1 MKIRPGKKIQPP
13 KGFESM
19 LVRNKLVKWWTHND
33 SETAMFADDTKLYKE
48 IRSSDDELA
57 LQTDLS
63 NVGSWS
69 TELGLEFNKTKSH
82 HQSITRKTKTLNTA
96 YDKIG
101 AKTSHERDLGVWVST
116 FTHMIFVY
124 SQSSIHHFTGLFRC
138 NLMTSSPLPLKQS
151 WRAFPRF
158 PPPPSLRCWFISPQ
172 WSCS

>member
-1 MKIRPGKKIQPP
+1 
-13 KGFESM
+13 M
-19 LVRNKLVKWWTHND
+19 LVRNKLVKWRTHND
-33 SETAMFADDTKLYKE
+33 SETAMFADDTKLCKE
-48 IRSSDDELA
+48 IRSNDDELA

-82 HQSITRKTKTLNTA
+82 HLSITRKTKTLNTA

-158 PPPPSLRCWFISPQ
+158 PPPPSLRC
-172 WSCS
+172 

>member
-1 MKIRPGKKIQPP
+1 
-13 KGFESM
+13 M
-19 LVRNKLVKWWTHND
+19 LVRNKLVKWRTNND
-33 SETAMFADDTKLYKE
+33 SETAMFADDTKLCKE
-48 IRSSDDELA
+48 IRSNDDELA

-63 NVGSWS
+63 NVGSSS
-69 TELGLEFNKTKSH
+69 TESGLEFNKTKSH

-138 NLMTSSPLPLKQS
+138 NIMTSSPLPLKQS

-158 PPPPSLRCWFISPQ
+158 PPPPSLRC
-172 WSCS
+172 

>member
-1 MKIRPGKKIQPP
+1 
-13 KGFESM
+13 M
-19 LVRNKLVKWWTHND
+19 LVRNKLVKWRTNND
-33 SETAMFADDTKLYKE
+33 SETAMFADDTKLCKE
-48 IRSSDDELA
+48 IRSNDDELA

-69 TELGLEFNKTKSH
+69 TESGLEFNKTKSH

-158 PPPPSLRCWFISPQ
+158 PPPPSLRC
-172 WSCS
+172 

>member
-19 LVRNKLVKWWTHND
+19 LVRNKLVKWRTHND
-33 SETAMFADDTKLYKE
+33 SETAMFADDTKLCKE
-48 IRSSDDELA
+48 IRSNDDELA

-82 HQSITRKTKTLNTA
+82 HLSITRKTKTLNTA

-158 PPPPSLRCWFISPQ
+158 PPPPSLRC
-172 WSCS
+172 

>member
-1 MKIRPGKKIQPP
+1 
-13 KGFESM
+13 M
-19 LVRNKLVKWWTHND
+19 LVRNKLVKWRTHND
-33 SETAMFADDTKLYKE
+33 SETAMFADDTKLCKE
-48 IRSSDDELA
+48 IRSNDDELA

-151 WRAFPRF
+151 WRAFPHF
-158 PPPPSLRCWFISPQ
+158 PPPPSLRC
-172 WSCS
+172 

>member
-1 MKIRPGKKIQPP
+1 
-13 KGFESM
+13 M
-19 LVRNKLVKWWTHND
+19 LVRNKLVKWRTHND
-33 SETAMFADDTKLYKE
+33 SETAMFADDTKLCKE
-48 IRSSDDELA
+48 IRSNDDELA

-82 HQSITRKTKTLNTA
+82 HLSITRKTKTLNTA

-158 PPPPSLRCWFISPQ
+158 PPPPTMRFISPQ

>member
-1 MKIRPGKKIQPP
+1 
-13 KGFESM
+13 M
-19 LVRNKLVKWWTHND
+19 LVRNKLVKWRTHND
-33 SETAMFADDTKLYKE
+33 SETAMFADDTKLCKE
-48 IRSSDDELA
+48 IRSNDDELA

-158 PPPPSLRCWFISPQ
+158 PPPPSLRC
-172 WSCS
+172 

>member
-1 MKIRPGKKIQPP
+1 
-13 KGFESM
+13 
-19 LVRNKLVKWWTHND
+19 
-33 SETAMFADDTKLYKE
+33 MFADDTKLCKE

-63 NVGSWS
+63 NVGSCS
-69 TELGLEFNKTKSH
+69 TESGLELNKTKSH
-82 HQSITRKTKTLNTA
+82 HQSITRKTKALNAA
-96 YDKIG
+96 YDMIG

-124 SQSSIHHFTGLFRC
+124 SQSSIHHFTDLFRC

-158 PPPPSLRCWFISPQ
+158 PPPPSLRC
-172 WSCS
+172 